1 MMQRMEIQRDAR
13 VMAADG
19 EVGRVRHVVVDP
31 ETREV
36 TDIVVRQDGNEWLVP
51 ISAVA
56 GVDDDGVRLRGAWS
70 EFQVVDAVR
79 RGQLEPVTPE
89 EAREAAPGRPAHGGA
104 PLLDAR
110 EDAVEVGGARPMA
123 EAPAISGDTVRM
135 PRPDL
140 PATAPPVAEETG
152 SSLETA
158 EEQPYRLQLKE
169 ERLRITK
176 EQEQAG
182 TVRVRKRV
190 IERLET
196 VSVPVREEYL
206 IVEHVAGTGIVRVG
220 DRELREGESIE
231 LAVLR
236 ERVHVTKDVIVSE
249 DVIIRKE
256 SFVRTEQ
263 VEETVRKEDI
273 VVDSEGDLAVD
284 EQRR

>member
-1 MMQRMEIQRDAR
+1 MQRMEIQRDAR
-13 VMAADG
+13 VVAADG

-79 RGQLEPVTPE
+79 RGELEAVTPE
-89 EAREAAPGRPAHGGA
+89 EAREAGPGRAVHGGA

-110 EDAVEVGGARPMA
+110 EDAVEVGGAGRSA
-123 EAPAISGDTVRM
+123 APPVIGGDTVRLA
-135 PRPDL
+135 RPDL
-140 PATAPPVAEETG
+140 PPTPELAAQ
-152 SSLETA
+152 ETA
-158 EEQPYRLQLKE
+158 SAEQPFRLQLKE

-196 VSVPVREEYL
+196 VNVPVREEYL
-206 IVEHVAGTGIVRVG
+206 IVERVAGTGIVRIG
-220 DRELREGESIE
+220 DRELHEGESIE
-231 LAVLR
+231 VPVLR
-236 ERVHVTKDVIVSE
+236 ERVHVTKDVIISE

-273 VVDSEGDLAVD
+273 VVDSEGELAVD
-284 EQRR
+284 EQVRGD